1 MKRSSI
7 SGKEARSFGRLRRTA
22 GPRTAI
28 MLSLMTGALAPASAR
43 SYQDQEY
50 QAQQPSTEKN
60 GQRSDQGQ
68 CTVSKEWSQARLQD
82 YWPGEGRVQSLGGL
96 GYLGQSSAS
105 QAADIAEA
113 KTQVERV
120 ERVSGLEM
128 NFELIVDASTPAAAE
143 IINGR
148 RVILFDPGFMAQVAD
163 HICQDW
169 GAMSILAHEV
179 GHHLAGHTLRQS
191 AEPWRDELEADEF
204 SGFVL
209 ARLGA
214 SLAETT
220 SAAARILPEQATPT
234 HPGRNDRIA
243 AITHGWQNAVAMVN
257 AEMTNVKRTS
267 GLMPLRQVR
276 YQPARETVGSPDLTL
291 VARIILYGDPKDYY
305 ITQSGRI
312 DAYDGLRQPVGS
324 KGQPSDANFAW
335 TLQTDGARFDVDY
348 AGHVSIRLPSGN
360 EQQVGVVVGLLPRV
374 ASGQ

>member
-7 SGKEARSFGRLRRTA
+7 SSKEAFSLGGLRRTV

-28 MLSLMTGALAPASAR
+28 MLLLMCGALAPASAR
-43 SYQDQEY
+43 SDLDQEY
-50 QAQQPSTEKN
+50 QLQQMSAETA

-68 CTVSKEWSQARLQD
+68 CAVSKEWSQARLQD
-82 YWPGEGRVQSLGGL
+82 YWPGEGRVQSMGGL
-96 GYLGQSSAS
+96 GYVGRSSAS

-120 ERVSGLEM
+120 ERISGLEM
-128 NFELIVDASTPAAAE
+128 NFELIVDTSMPAAAE

-191 AEPWRDELEADEF
+191 TEPWRDELEADEF

-234 HPGRNDRIA
+234 HPGRKDRIA
-243 AITHGWQNAVAMVN
+243 AIMHGWQNAEAMVS
-257 AEMTNVKRTS
+257 AEMTNVKQTS
-267 GLMPLRQVR
+267 GLVPMRQVR
-276 YQPARETVGSPDLTL
+276 YQSDRETAGQQNLAL

-312 DAYDGLRQPVGS
+312 DAYDGRRRPVGS

-335 TLQTDGARFDVDY
+335 TLQTDVARFDVDY
-348 AGHVSIRLPSGN
+348 AGHVSIRLPSGT
-360 EQQVGVVVGLLPRV
+360 EQQVGVVVGLLPRA
-374 ASGQ
+374 ASGE